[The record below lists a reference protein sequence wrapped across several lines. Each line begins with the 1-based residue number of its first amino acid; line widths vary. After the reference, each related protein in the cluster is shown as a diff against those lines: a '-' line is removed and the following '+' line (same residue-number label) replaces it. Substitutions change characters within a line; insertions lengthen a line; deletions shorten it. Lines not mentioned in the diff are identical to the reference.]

1 MYHSLEK
8 CIKVISEEITE
19 WFLLQ
24 ENSEG
29 SHLSDPSVY
38 FAVKF
43 YMIFF

>member
-19 WFLLQ
+19 CFLLQ